1 MIDQRRKILCCDMDG
16 TLTWLNSFIVWFGLL
31 IVFHPLR
38 SFRTFIHQLNKNSQI
53 RIPKRIVLAV
63 EGQLQP
69 AEISRLQRKM
79 SLISL
84 VIFRMNARSFVRD
97 VRNSGFSIVVIS
109 NSSRV
114 SLQPLASSLN
124 ADLIATHTQEDGG
137 VVQVNGIQK
146 AFFLQDWI
154 TKNSY
159 LNPYIVGIGD
169 SSGDLEMLEMCDRAF
184 LVRGTFKRRSR
195 TIHKTAIQ
203 MIRFNQIVELIRKEY
218 AGTS

>member
-1 MIDQRRKILCCDMDG
+1 MIDLRRKILCCDMDG
-16 TLTWLNSFIVWFGLL
+16 TLTWLNSFIVWFALL
-31 IVFHPLR
+31 IVFHPLK
-38 SFRTFIHQLNKNSQI
+38 SFQAFTRQLNKNTKL
-53 RIPKRIVLAV
+53 RIPKRIALAV
-63 EGQLQP
+63 EEQLQP
-69 AEISRLQRKM
+69 AEIGQLQGKM
-79 SLISL
+79 SVLSL
-84 VIFRMNARSFVRD
+84 VIFRTNARSFVREM
-97 VRNSGFSIVVIS
+97 RKSGFSVVVIS

-114 SLQPLASSLN
+114 SLQPLVSSLD

-137 VVQVNGIQK
+137 IVQVIGIQK